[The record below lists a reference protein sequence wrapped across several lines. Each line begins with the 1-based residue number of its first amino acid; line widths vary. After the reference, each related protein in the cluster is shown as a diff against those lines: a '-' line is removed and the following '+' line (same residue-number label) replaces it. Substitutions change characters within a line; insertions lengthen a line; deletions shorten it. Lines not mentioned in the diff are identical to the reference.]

1 MVGEVACVLCHN
13 TAISVLVREAD
24 KMGICEPCSV
34 IAHHMWRQS
43 EGEVPPQ
50 FPDEANEV
58 SRVYVLLAR
67 LSSPRVA
74 GPRVE
79 GPRVEGSR
87 VEGPRVEGP
96 RVEDIRG
103 ADSQVVDSE
112 PNAAKIS
119 PMSSLDYK
127 FVVRRGED
135 GNVDLPGVDVAPG
148 EDLRTAAVR
157 AMGLVKIA
165 TWSPDFVEPL
175 YTAYTPRAHLATV
188 MLVTAWHLVDVESVT
203 DELDWR
209 DWPLSKHVTTLKGFY
224 KMMESVWRLR
234 LHQHFLSAS
243 HTEAISVQ
251 VKSAGYKH
259 IALQRG
265 IRAGRENLDTSC
277 MEIFRRMMSDDER
290 AIEKAIL
297 ANDEAAGEIAK
308 RRASG
313 AAGGPIMRGSTTPG
327 LGRGEDGAAFGAQ
340 TFGPMTGEAGS
351 QTLGSQTLGSQTLGS
366 QTLGSQTLATMDL
379 GSSDEQLEDDDIDPG
394 LSELAKDLANEGSTT
409 QGSTTQGSAT
419 QGSATQGSA
428 TQGSATRESAI
439 PEGFVRRGRR
449 LSTE

>member
-1 MVGEVACVLCHN
+1 MV
-13 TAISVLVREAD
+13 TW
-24 KMGICEPCSV
+24 ICPAST
-34 IAHHMWRQS
+34 S
-43 EGEVPPQ
+43 
-50 FPDEANEV
+50 
-58 SRVYVLLAR
+58 LLA
-67 LSSPRVA
+67 
-74 GPRVE
+74 
-79 GPRVEGSR
+79 
-87 VEGPRVEGP
+87 
-96 RVEDIRG
+96 
-103 ADSQVVDSE
+103 
-112 PNAAKIS
+112 KI
-119 PMSSLDYK
+119 
-127 FVVRRGED
+127 
-135 GNVDLPGVDVAPG
+135 
-148 EDLRTAAVR
+148 LRTAAVR

-313 AAGGPIMRGSTTPG
+313 AAGGPITRGSTTPG

-351 QTLGSQTLGSQTLGS
+351 QTLGSRTLGSQTLGS
-366 QTLGSQTLATMDL
+366 QTLGSQPWHD
-379 GSSDEQLEDDDIDPG
+379 GSRILDEQLEDDDIDPG
-394 LSELAKDLANEGSTT
+394 LSEWQRIWRTKGL
-409 QGSTTQGSAT
+409 
-419 QGSATQGSA
+419 
-428 TQGSATRESAI
+428 R
-439 PEGFVRRGRR
+439 PEGL
-449 LSTE
+449 LSPRVLSGEVAASQLSNLVT

>member
-1 MVGEVACVLCHN
+1 MSEKKEYTPPWSHSFSMVGEVACVLCHN

-79 GPRVEGSR
+79 GPRVE
-87 VEGPRVEGP
+87 
-96 RVEDIRG
+96 DIRG
-103 ADSQVVDSE
+103 VDPQVVDSE

-313 AAGGPIMRGSTTPG
+313 AAGGPIMRGSTT
-327 LGRGEDGAAFGAQ
+327 Q
-340 TFGPMTGEAGS
+340 
-351 QTLGSQTLGSQTLGS
+351 
-366 QTLGSQTLATMDL
+366 GSQTLATMDL

-409 QGSTTQGSAT
+409 QGSAT

>member
-1 MVGEVACVLCHN
+1 
-13 TAISVLVREAD
+13 
-24 KMGICEPCSV
+24 
-34 IAHHMWRQS
+34 
-43 EGEVPPQ
+43 
-50 FPDEANEV
+50 
-58 SRVYVLLAR
+58 

-79 GPRVEGSR
+79 GPRVE
-87 VEGPRVEGP
+87 
-96 RVEDIRG
+96 DIRG
-103 ADSQVVDSE
+103 ADPQAVDSE
-112 PNAAKIS
+112 PNAVKIS

-259 IALQRG
+259 IALLRG

-313 AAGGPIMRGSTTPG
+313 AAGGPIMRGSTTQGSATQGSATPG

-340 TFGPMTGEAGS
+340 TFGPMTGEA
-351 QTLGSQTLGSQTLGS
+351 
-366 QTLGSQTLATMDL
+366 GSQTLATMDL

-409 QGSTTQGSAT
+409 QGSTTQGSTTQGSAT
-419 QGSATQGSA
+419 RGSATQGST